1 MQWVW
6 PVSTI
11 RESNGLTPMELELEQ
26 PLSTTLSVKVS
37 ADVELRLDHHCA
49 RLRPSGTLSR
59 AALVRSLLNAG
70 LKQLDPV
77 VGDCIRW
84 R

>member
-1 MQWVW
+1 M
-6 PVSTI
+6 
-11 RESNGLTPMELELEQ
+11 ELELELEQ

-37 ADVELRLDHHCA
+37 ADIEPRLDHHCA

-70 LKQLDPV
+70 LKQLDDEER
-77 VGDCIRW
+77 GE
-84 R
+84 

>member
-1 MQWVW
+1 
-6 PVSTI
+6 
-11 RESNGLTPMELELEQ
+11 MELELEQ

-37 ADVELRLDHHCA
+37 ADIEPRLDHHCA

-70 LKQLDPV
+70 LKQLDEEEQRLSTPTV
-77 VGDCIRW
+77 RPPYSTSLIPQEQGE
-84 R
+84 